1 MAPLEDPM
9 TTEREEIPS
18 DAQAKRRPL
27 VVSAAVRIT
36 GHRKAR
42 AEVRDHT
49 IHTAESERTGGDGSA
64 PSPLQYFVSSVV
76 F

>member
-1 MAPLEDPM
+1 M
-9 TTEREEIPS
+9 TTGSGEAHS
-18 DAQAKRRPL
+18 DAQVKRRPL
-27 VVSAAVRIT
+27 VVSAAVQIT
-36 GHRKAR
+36 GYRTAK